1 MTAVYCPY
9 CSKKMRIITNLR
21 TSSARS
27 YYICDGCGARSPRA
41 KQDFVEDIKGLPTR
55 SRVPETIALVERKA
69 YELATAPFEDNNV
82 LDMDEKSFEDTF
94 KIE

>member
-27 YYICDGCGARSPRA
+27 YFICDGCAARSPRA
-41 KQDFVEDIKGLPTR
+41 TRNFVEDIKGVPTP
-55 SRVPETIALVERKA
+55 SRVQQTIALVENDA
-69 YELATAPFEDNNV
+69 YELATVQLHNNSV
-82 LDMDEKSFEDTF
+82 LDLDDVSFEEAL
-94 KIE
+94 KID